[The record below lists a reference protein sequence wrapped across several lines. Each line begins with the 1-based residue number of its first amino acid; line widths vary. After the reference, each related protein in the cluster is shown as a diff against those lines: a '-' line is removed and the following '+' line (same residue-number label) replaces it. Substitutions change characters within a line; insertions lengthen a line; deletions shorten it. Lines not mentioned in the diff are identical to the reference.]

1 MVIFWILL
9 GVIACERVAEL
20 VVSARHAKALL
31 GRGGVEYGFG
41 HFPVMIVLHVGLIAG
56 CVLEPLLAGR
66 TFLPALGFPMLAL
79 TVLANV
85 LRWWCITTL
94 GERWTARVIVLPRA
108 PLVRSGPYRWFA
120 HPNYVAVVV
129 EGFALPLT
137 GSAWITAAAFTVL
150 NAALLTVR
158 IRCEVGA
165 LAAAAPGGGQ
175 PPAMRIPGTAASW
188 PAGDAMPGGSATP
201 DAGAAGTGAP
211 DSAGIA

>member
-56 CVLEPLLAGR
+56 CVLEPLLGGR

-94 GERWTARVIVLPRA
+94 GERWTARVIVLPGA

-120 HPNYVAVVV
+120 HPNYVAV
-129 EGFALPLT
+129 
-137 GSAWITAAAFTVL
+137 AFTAL

-158 IRCEVGA
+158 IRCEVRA
-165 LAAAAPGGGQ
+165 LADAAPGG
-175 PPAMRIPGTAASW
+175 PAPRVRTGADPAGTAGAGPSGPGTAS
-188 PAGDAMPGGSATP
+188 
-201 DAGAAGTGAP
+201 
-211 DSAGIA
+211 